1 MSLNKAIN
9 IPSLLK
15 IGSGKI
21 AKIGKYLYDRQ
32 YFKAAL
38 FFSSGIEDVVGEKLY
53 SGFKKFGIEVVHKD
67 AISDINIDNIVHTA
81 FKIPASVNVLIGIG
95 GGKSLDYSKYCAH
108 VLKLPFIS
116 VPTSVSND
124 GFCSPSASLLVE
136 GKRKSVKSSIPYG
149 VVADIDVIINAP
161 EETFYSGIGDMIA
174 KVSALWDWKEAFNKN
189 LSDYNDFAALLA
201 RNSLDSLYYAE
212 TFKDFKSKDFYA
224 KLVNSL
230 VISGIAME
238 VADSSRPA
246 SGSEHLISHALD
258 HISASPRTHGLQ
270 TGTAAYLC
278 SILQNNNIE
287 NVGTFLE
294 NTGFVNFVAKA
305 PFDKQT
311 FIEAIEYAPKV
322 KDDYYTILSENNSLE
337 KAKYLLETDK
347 ILKEIIR

>member
-1 MSLNKAIN
+1 MPLNKAIN

-38 FFSSGIEDVVGEKLY
+38 FFSSGIEDIVGADLY
-53 SGFKKFGIEVVHKD
+53 GGFKKFGVEAVHKD
-67 AISDINIDNIVHTA
+67 SISDINMENIIHTA
-81 FKIPASVNVLIGIG
+81 FKIPADVNVLVGIG

-124 GFCSPSASLLVE
+124 GFCSPNASLSVE

-149 VVADIDVIINAP
+149 VVADIDVIVNAP
-161 EETFYSGIGDMIA
+161 EEAFYSGIGDMIA
-174 KVSALWDWKEAFNKN
+174 KVTALWDWKEAFGKN
-189 LSDYNDFAALLA
+189 LSDYSDFAALLA
-201 RNSLDSLYYAE
+201 RDSLESLYYAE
-212 TFKDFKSKDFYA
+212 TFADFKSKDFYA

-238 VADSSRPA
+238 VAGSSRPA

-258 HISASPRTHGLQ
+258 SVSSSPAAHGLQ
-270 TGTAAYLC
+270 TGAAAYLC
-278 SILQNNNIE
+278 ALLQNNNAA
-287 NVGTFLE
+287 NVGAFLE
-294 NTGFVNFVAKA
+294 NTGFVKFLSKT

-311 FIEAIEYAPKV
+311 FIKAVEYAPKI
-322 KDDYYTILSENNSLE
+322 KDGYYTILSESGSLE
-337 KAKYLLETDK
+337 KAKDFIETDK
-347 ILKEIIR
+347 LLKEMIK

>member
-1 MSLNKAIN
+1 MPLNKAIN

-21 AKIGKYLYDRQ
+21 AKIGKYLCDRR
-32 YFKAAL
+32 YCKAAL
-38 FFSSGIEDVVGEKLY
+38 FFSGGIEDVVGENLY
-53 SGFKKFGIEVVHKD
+53 GGFKKFGVEVVHKD
-67 AISDINIDNIVHTA
+67 TISDINIENIIRMA
-81 FKIPASVNVLIGIG
+81 FKIPAAVNVLIGIG

-124 GFCSPSASLLVE
+124 GFCSPNASLLVE
-136 GKRKSVKSSIPYG
+136 GKRRSVKSSIPYG

-189 LSDYNDFAALLA
+189 LSYYNDFAALLA
-201 RNSLDSLYYAE
+201 GNSLDSLYYAE

-238 VADSSRPA
+238 VAGSSRPA

-258 HISASPRTHGLQ
+258 HISASPRMHGLQ
-270 TGTAAYLC
+270 TGAAAYLC
-278 SILQNNNIE
+278 SLLQNNNIE

-294 NTGFVNFVAKA
+294 NTGFVKFMSKN
-305 PFDKQT
+305 PFDKQM
-311 FIEAIEYAPKV
+311 FIKAIKYAPEV
-322 KDDYYTILSENNSLE
+322 KDEYYTILSENNSLD

-347 ILKEIIR
+347 ILKEIIL